1 MKKFISLFLAVV
13 MTVTCFSGV
22 FSASAADEGSKLD
35 DFIGDMTNME
45 SFQNA
50 ILGGNLGFDFSEEDQ
65 LDINNM
71 INNSQI
77 NAEMF
82 GISINDLYSGKAV
95 INWNN
100 FPINKGDLALAIANV
115 NSYLVRIFKEKFG
128 NGKILSMEMSRHG
141 TSYASYYATSIA
153 NFLGN
158 LFYPDFKEVKIEFE
172 GTQLE
177 VSEEDFYAEIVRQ
190 SGFGLLIDTN
200 WCEKAKVDFRP
211 FMETFGLTSDKIL
224 QSEYTNGYILGRKLV
239 KSTVEKFI
247 YDGPLTTA
255 LSIIDAFSKAYKTH
269 LKGTVEALFAN
280 RLSAGEIRLSDLDS
294 LHGLFNIVFNGNNP
308 DAADK
313 LQFVQM
319 PVASFVRSESSTEL
333 FLYIMMYSAI
343 NVNYK
348 NNRAVAEDMKI
359 KVDSLDVT
367 DEDKNI
373 FKCMVDAVFKGDIN
387 GLASNI
393 ESIFSANI
401 EKIPDDFLS
410 AVKNAIVSF
419 FKKVAAYI
427 ENLMKFFSGEAE
439 PPRWDIEDR

>member
-1 MKKFISLFLAVV
+1 MKKILSLILAII
-13 MTVTCFSGV
+13 MTLVCFTGV
-22 FSASAADEGSKLD
+22 FSASAAEGSKVD
-35 DFIGDMTNME
+35 EIIGDMTNME

-65 LDINNM
+65 VDINNM
-71 INNSQI
+71 INNSLI
-77 NAEMF
+77 DAEMF
-82 GISINDLYSGKAV
+82 GISINDLYSGSAV
-95 INWNN
+95 LNWSNL
-100 FPINKGDLALAIANV
+100 PISKGDLALAIANV
-115 NSYLVRIFKEKFG
+115 NSYLLRIFKEKFG
-128 NGKILSMEMSRHG
+128 DGKILSNEMSRHG
-141 TSYASYYATSIA
+141 TTYASYYATTIA

-158 LFYPDFKEVKIEFE
+158 LFYPDFEEVKIEFE
-172 GTQLE
+172 GTKLQ

-224 QSEYTNGYILGRKLV
+224 PSEYTNGYILGRKLV
-239 KSTVEKFI
+239 KATLEKFI
-247 YDGPLTTA
+247 YDGPVTAA
-255 LSIIDAFSKAYKTH
+255 LSILDIFSKAYKTH
-269 LKGTVEALFAN
+269 LKTSVEALFAN
-280 RLSAGEIRLSDLDS
+280 KLAAGEIQLSDLDN
-294 LHGLFNIVFNGNNP
+294 LHSLFNILFNDNKP
-308 DAADK
+308 DATDK

-319 PVASFVRSESSTEL
+319 PVASFVRSESTSEL

-348 NNRAVAEDMKI
+348 NNKAVAENMKL

-367 DEDKNI
+367 EEDKEI
-373 FKCMVDAVFKGDIN
+373 FKCVVDAVFMGDIE
-387 GLASNI
+387 GLALNI

-410 AVKNAIVSF
+410 AIKNAIASF
-419 FKKVAAYI
+419 FKKLADYI
-427 ENLMKFFSGEAE
+427 ENLMKLLSGESE